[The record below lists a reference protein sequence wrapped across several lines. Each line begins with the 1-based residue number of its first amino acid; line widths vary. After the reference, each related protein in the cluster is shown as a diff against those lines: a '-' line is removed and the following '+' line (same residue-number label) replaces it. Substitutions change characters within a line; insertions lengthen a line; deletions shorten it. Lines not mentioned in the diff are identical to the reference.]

1 MELTDDCCLDVQDER
16 AASLVVHHGNQIFT
30 CAECG
35 KAASRKGDLL
45 RHIVREVLIQLSKK
59 LPLESQTLQKS
70 RIQKGEG
77 WRVGD
82 P

>member
-16 AASLVVHHGNQIFT
+16 VASLVVHHGNQIFT

-45 RHIVREVLIQLSKK
+45 RHIVRKVLISLLTGK
-59 LPLESQTLQKS
+59 LQK
-70 RIQKGEG
+70 GG
-77 WRVGD
+77 
-82 P
+82 